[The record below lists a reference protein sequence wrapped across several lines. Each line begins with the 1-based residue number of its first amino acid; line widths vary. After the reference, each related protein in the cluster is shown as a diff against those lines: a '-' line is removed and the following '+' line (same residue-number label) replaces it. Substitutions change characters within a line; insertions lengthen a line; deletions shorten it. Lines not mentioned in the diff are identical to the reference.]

1 LVIEQLAKVDIV
13 LIKQERLPLIK
24 KIENFYEGTVLS
36 DEFIAGKKMYFSL
49 NHPLR
54 ECYTTICPTNF
65 KVSQEMMCQ

>member
-36 DEFIAGKKMYFSL
+36 DEFIAGKKMYFEPPIIR
-49 NHPLR
+49 N
-54 ECYTTICPTNF
+54 
-65 KVSQEMMCQ
+65 